1 MLHLQQVLP
10 GAAGNIEHALHAED
24 VSLARQPVPQQP
36 LHPPP
41 QPAPRQSNRT
51 STGTAELPKCACM
64 FNAASCAVCLRN
76 QQQCTMLLKRCSHFG
91 KLANI
96 LTTNIVQF
104 ICTDA
109 PLQVQ
114 CLWQPQADRRDA
126 VSVQMVVLMG
136 VAGAVRMGV
145 CCS

>member
-1 MLHLQQVLP
+1 M
-10 GAAGNIEHALHAED
+10 
-24 VSLARQPVPQQP
+24 PV
-36 LHPPP
+36 
-41 QPAPRQSNRT
+41 
-51 STGTAELPKCACM
+51 
-64 FNAASCAVCLRN
+64 
-76 QQQCTMLLKRCSHFG
+76 KRCSHFG

-96 LTTNIVQF
+96 LPINIVQF

-126 VSVQMVVLMG
+126 VCVQMVVLMG
-136 VAGAVRMGV
+136 VAAAGAVRMGV